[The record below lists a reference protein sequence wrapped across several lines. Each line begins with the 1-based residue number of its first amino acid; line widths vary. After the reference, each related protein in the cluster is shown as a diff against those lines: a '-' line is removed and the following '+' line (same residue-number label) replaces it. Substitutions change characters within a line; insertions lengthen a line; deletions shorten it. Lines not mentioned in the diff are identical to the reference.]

1 MNYLLE
7 VQNLKLLG
15 TGAEGAVYLTPEGY
29 AFKVFK
35 NIENAKS
42 EDEILKQTAD
52 SRFFPNSI
60 VRVSNILIR
69 EYVGGVTLK
78 EYISKHGLPYNLSIE
93 IIDLIEDLKRL
104 NFKWI
109 NFRNAH
115 IFVSSKGKVKVID
128 PRKPYSKTTP
138 YPKDIVKILVKY
150 HLFDKF
156 LKDVLKYK
164 PSLLPYWTLAYDYLA
179 EPRVKRIHRY
189 G

>member
-1 MNYLLE
+1 MNYILE
-7 VQNLKLLG
+7 AKEFKLLG
-15 TGAEGAVYLTPEGY
+15 SGAEGSVYLTPEGY

-35 NIENAKS
+35 NIENAKN

-52 SRFFPNSI
+52 SPFFPNSI
-60 VRVSNILIR
+60 VRTSNILIR

-78 EYISKHGLPYNLSIE
+78 EYISKHGLTYSLSKE

-104 NFKWI
+104 NFKRL

-115 IFVSSKGKVKVID
+115 IFVSSNGNIKVID

-156 LKDVLKYK
+156 LKDVLNYN
-164 PSLLPYWTLAYDYLA
+164 PNLLPYWTLAYDYLA
-179 EPRVKRIHRY
+179 EPRVKRIYRY

>member
-7 VQNLKLLG
+7 VQELKLLG
-15 TGAEGAVYLTPEGY
+15 SGAEGAVYLTPEGY
-29 AFKVFK
+29 ALKVFK
-35 NIENAKS
+35 DIKNAKK
-42 EDEILKQTAD
+42 EDEILKQTID

-60 VRVSNILIR
+60 VRFSNILIR

-78 EYISKHGLPYNLSIE
+78 EYISKHGLPYNLSKE
-93 IIDLIEDLKRL
+93 IIDLIEDLKKL
-104 NFKWI
+104 NFKRI

-115 IFVSSKGKVKVID
+115 IFVNSNGKIQVID
-128 PRKPYSKTTP
+128 PRKPYSKVTP
-138 YPKDIVKILVKY
+138 YPKDIIKILVKY
-150 HLFDKF
+150 HLFDIF
-156 LKDVLKYK
+156 LKDVLKYN